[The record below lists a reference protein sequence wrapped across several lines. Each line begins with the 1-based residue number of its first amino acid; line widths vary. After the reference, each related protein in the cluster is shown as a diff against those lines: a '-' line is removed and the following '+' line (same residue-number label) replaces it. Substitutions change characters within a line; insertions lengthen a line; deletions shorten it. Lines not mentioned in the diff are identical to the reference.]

1 MVKRQMKKLRQKNI
15 LPERYIGKKAAA
27 TCIDDQKEQQDE
39 VLQICFMYRLPL
51 FSSDLC
57 LRFVFSPKVAEDI
70 AEGAV
75 NAKGLFLYIIC
86 NEDLSQIDGYV

>member
-1 MVKRQMKKLRQKNI
+1 MFDLTGKVAVVTGGSSGLGVQFAHALGRQGASVVVIARREHMLK
-15 LPERYIGKKAAA
+15 
-27 TCIDDQKEQQDE
+27 
-39 VLQICFMYRLPL
+39 
-51 FSSDLC
+51 
-57 LRFVFSPKVAEDI
+57 KVAEDI